1 MLISGK
7 TEKERMPEDK
17 DRENAYDGIRIVE
30 DSEEEEVVRL
40 DVPEAGTLTMREPSK
55 EKMVMPNMMG
65 ETDLDE
71 VPEILGPESEWLVA
85 AEAKE
90 VTIVPMGWFVLLFAG
105 LGGVLIWAFFQ
116 GRGEVEGTVEAG
128 PLPNTMIDQ
137 EAYDRLGQ
145 SVFRYDEAKLME
157 DAARDYNEMEVILR
171 GFLSAKTVE
180 ERRKYVR
187 HPDRV
192 KPLMLDHYR
201 RFPIQSYQYKEVSEY
216 TTIPLKKKPF
226 VALNVRVAEGK
237 NFPILLENVEK
248 GYLVDWE
255 SFVSYQPIAF
265 EDYLK
270 KRPTIPI
277 DLRVYGSF
285 DDFYA
290 YEFPEE
296 DGYLCVRMT
305 AKHTD
310 EVIFGYV
317 KKGTTIASEM
327 KKHLEAPPGRPRT
340 QPFILR
346 VRFLPE
352 SRAPRSVVIDKIVS
366 TFWAYPTN
374 PDQE

>member
-1 MLISGK
+1 M
-7 TEKERMPEDK
+7 DN
-17 DRENAYDGIRIVE
+17 DRENAFDGIRVVE

-40 DVPEAGTLTMREPSK
+40 DVPEAGTLGMGEPSK
-55 EKMVMPNMMG
+55 EEMAMPNMMG
-65 ETDLDE
+65 ETDLGE
-71 VPEILGPESEWLVA
+71 VPEIIGPESEWLVT

-90 VTIVPMGWFVLLFAG
+90 VTNVPMGWFVLLFAV
-105 LGGVLIWAFFQ
+105 LGGVLIWVFSQ
-116 GRGEVEGTVEAG
+116 KIGDVEGTVEAG
-128 PLPNTMIDQ
+128 PLPDSIIDQ
-137 EAYDRLGQ
+137 ETYDQLGQ
-145 SVFRYDEAKLME
+145 SVFRYNEAKLME
-157 DAARDYNEMEVILR
+157 DAARDYDEMETILR

-180 ERRKYVR
+180 ERLKYVR

-192 KPLMLDHYR
+192 KPLMLDHHR
-201 RFPIQSYQYKEVSEY
+201 RFPIQSYRYKEVSEY
-216 TTIPLKKKPF
+216 TTIPLKKRPF
-226 VALNVRVAEGK
+226 VALSVRIAEGK
-237 NFPILLENVEK
+237 NFPILLEDVEK

-290 YEFPEE
+290 YEFLEE

-310 EVIFGYV
+310 QVIFGYV
-317 KKGTTIASEM
+317 KEGTTTASEM
-327 KKHLEAPPGRPRT
+327 KKHLEAPPGRSKT

-352 SRAPRSVVIDKIVS
+352 SKAPRSVVIDKIVS

-374 PDQE
+374 PDEE

>member
-1 MLISGK
+1 MPANK
-7 TEKERMPEDK
+7 DTEGEF
-17 DRENAYDGIRIVE
+17 DGIRVVE
-30 DSEEEEVVRL
+30 DFEEEDVVRL
-40 DVPEAGTLTMREPSK
+40 DVPEAGTLTVKEPSM
-55 EKMVMPNMMG
+55 EEMAMPNMMG
-65 ETDLDE
+65 DTDGDE
-71 VPEILGPESEWLVA
+71 VPKILSPESEWLVA

-90 VTIVPMGWFVLLFAG
+90 VTSVPMGWFVLLFAA
-105 LGGVLIWAFFQ
+105 LGGVLVWAFSQ
-116 GRGEVEGTVEAG
+116 KIGEVDGTVEAG
-128 PLPNTMIDQ
+128 ELPESMIDR

-145 SVFRYDEAKLME
+145 SVFRNNEPKLME
-157 DAARDYNEMEVILR
+157 EAARDYDEMEEVLR

-180 ERRKYVR
+180 ERLRYVR
-187 HPDRV
+187 HPNRV
-192 KPLMLDHYR
+192 ESLMSDHYR

-216 TTIPLKKKPF
+216 TIVPLKKRPF

-237 NFPILLENVEK
+237 DVPILLENVGK

-270 KRPTIPI
+270 KRPTVPI

-310 EVIFGYV
+310 KVIFGYV
-317 KKGTTIASEM
+317 KEGTAIASEM
-327 KKHLEAPPGRPRT
+327 KKYLEAPLGRSKT

-352 SRAPRSVVIDKIVS
+352 SKAPRSVVIDKIVA
-366 TFWAYPTN
+366 TFWAYPTD
-374 PDQE
+374 PDEE

>member
-1 MLISGK
+1 
-7 TEKERMPEDK
+7 MPADK
-17 DRENAYDGIRIVE
+17 DTENAFDGIRIVE

-40 DVPEAGTLTMREPSK
+40 DVSEAGTLAMGKPSK
-55 EKMVMPNMMG
+55 EVMAMPKMMG

-71 VPEILGPESEWLVA
+71 VPEIFGPESEWLVT

-90 VTIVPMGWFVLLFAG
+90 VTSVPMGWFFLLFAV
-105 LGGVLIWAFFQ
+105 LGGVLIWAFSQ
-116 GRGEVEGTVEAG
+116 RIGEVEGTVEAG
-128 PLPNTMIDQ
+128 PLPDSMIDQ
-137 EAYDRLGQ
+137 EAYDQLGQ
-145 SVFRYDEAKLME
+145 SVFRDNEAKLME
-157 DAARDYNEMEVILR
+157 DAARDYDEMEEILR

-180 ERRKYVR
+180 ERLKYVR

-216 TTIPLKKKPF
+216 TTIPLKKRPF
-226 VALNVRVAEGK
+226 VALSVRMAEGK
-237 NFPILLENVEK
+237 NFPILLEDVEK

-270 KRPTIPI
+270 KRPTVPI

-285 DDFYA
+285 DEFYA

-310 EVIFGYV
+310 KVIFGYV
-317 KKGTTIASEM
+317 KKGTTLASEM
-327 KKHLEAPPGRPRT
+327 KKHLEAPPGRSKT

-346 VRFLPE
+346 VRFLPG
-352 SRAPRSVVIDKIVS
+352 SKAPRSVVIDKIVS

-374 PDQE
+374 PDEE

>member
-1 MLISGK
+1 
-7 TEKERMPEDK
+7 MPEDK

>member
-1 MLISGK
+1 M
-7 TEKERMPEDK
+7 DN
-17 DRENAYDGIRIVE
+17 DRENAFDGIRVVE

-40 DVPEAGTLTMREPSK
+40 DVPEVGTLGMGEPSK
-55 EKMVMPNMMG
+55 EEMAMPNMMG
-65 ETDLDE
+65 ETDLGE
-71 VPEILGPESEWLVA
+71 VPEIIGPESEWLVT

-90 VTIVPMGWFVLLFAG
+90 VTNVPMGWFVLLFAV
-105 LGGVLIWAFFQ
+105 LGGVLIWVFSQ
-116 GRGEVEGTVEAG
+116 KIGDVEGTVEAG
-128 PLPNTMIDQ
+128 PLPDSIIDQ
-137 EAYDRLGQ
+137 ETYDQLGQ
-145 SVFRYDEAKLME
+145 SVFRYNEAKLME
-157 DAARDYNEMEVILR
+157 DAARDYDEMETILR

-180 ERRKYVR
+180 ERLKYVR

-192 KPLMLDHYR
+192 KPLMLDHHR
-201 RFPIQSYQYKEVSEY
+201 RFPIQSYRYKEVSEY
-216 TTIPLKKKPF
+216 TTIPLKKRPF
-226 VALNVRVAEGK
+226 VALSVRIAEGK
-237 NFPILLENVEK
+237 NFPILLEDVEK

-290 YEFPEE
+290 YEFLEE

-310 EVIFGYV
+310 QVIFGYV
-317 KKGTTIASEM
+317 KEGTTTASEM
-327 KKHLEAPPGRPRT
+327 KKHLEAPPGRSKT

-352 SRAPRSVVIDKIVS
+352 SKAPRSVVIDKIVS

-374 PDQE
+374 PDEE

>member
-1 MLISGK
+1 M
-7 TEKERMPEDK
+7 DN
-17 DRENAYDGIRIVE
+17 DRENAFDGIRVVE

-40 DVPEAGTLTMREPSK
+40 DVPEVGTLGMGEPSK
-55 EKMVMPNMMG
+55 EEMAMPNMMG
-65 ETDLDE
+65 ETDLGE
-71 VPEILGPESEWLVA
+71 VPEIIGPESEWLVT

-90 VTIVPMGWFVLLFAG
+90 VTNVPMGWFVLLFAV
-105 LGGVLIWAFFQ
+105 LGGVLIWVFSQ
-116 GRGEVEGTVEAG
+116 KIGDVEGTVEAG
-128 PLPNTMIDQ
+128 PLPDSIIDQ
-137 EAYDRLGQ
+137 ETYDQLGQ
-145 SVFRYDEAKLME
+145 SVFRYNEAKLME
-157 DAARDYNEMEVILR
+157 DAARDYDEMETILR

-180 ERRKYVR
+180 ERLKYVR

-201 RFPIQSYQYKEVSEY
+201 RFPIQSYRYKEVSEY
-216 TTIPLKKKPF
+216 TTIPLKKRPF
-226 VALNVRVAEGK
+226 VALSVRIAEGK
-237 NFPILLENVEK
+237 NFPILLEDVEK

-290 YEFPEE
+290 YEFLEE

-310 EVIFGYV
+310 QVIFGYV
-317 KKGTTIASEM
+317 KEGTTSASEM
-327 KKHLEAPPGRPRT
+327 KKHLEAPPGRSKT

-352 SRAPRSVVIDKIVS
+352 SKAPRSVVIDKIVS

-374 PDQE
+374 PDEE